1 MKFINDIV
9 IGLEIHVELN
19 TKSKLFCSCATQGNE
34 DPNTRVCQICLG
46 HPGSKPVVNKRAIE
60 YAIKLAMAL
69 NCKVAKEV
77 IFSRKSYF
85 YPDMSKNYQVT
96 QYEEPIGID
105 GSIKILNNNIGI
117 TRLHLEEDPASLVHP
132 AGITKSKYV
141 LIDYNRSGNPLVE
154 VVTKPELTS
163 AEEAR
168 EFMKSLVTM
177 LQYLGIFNPDK
188 NIIKADANI
197 SIKELDYVR
206 SEVKNITGFKEIQ
219 RALEYEIQRQKQLVQ
234 ENKTMVQQT
243 RAWDSVKGVT
253 TMLRTKETEDD
264 YGYII
269 DPDLVPIDMDKKLL
283 DKLKTDIPELPN
295 EKYDRYVKKLKVSSD
310 DAYVITNELSLTKIF
325 EESINKIKP
334 DLAAKWIRRELTRV
348 LNYNKINVS
357 NMKINFKQ
365 FIIMLEL
372 LQDKKITDKVAQKI
386 IEQLV
391 VNDIDVK
398 DFVKKQGLEAVS
410 DIGELEKFCKEAIAE
425 NKKAV
430 KDYRSGK
437 EMAINAIIGGVMR
450 KTKGKAD
457 PKDVK
462 EMIKKL
468 IKIK

>member
-1 MKFINDIV
+1 
-9 IGLEIHVELN
+9 
-19 TKSKLFCSCATQGNE
+19 
-34 DPNTRVCQICLG
+34 
-46 HPGSKPVVNKRAIE
+46 
-60 YAIKLAMAL
+60 
-69 NCKVAKEV
+69 
-77 IFSRKSYF
+77 
-85 YPDMSKNYQVT
+85 
-96 QYEEPIGID
+96 
-105 GSIKILNNNIGI
+105 
-117 TRLHLEEDPASLVHP
+117 
-132 AGITKSKYV
+132 
-141 LIDYNRSGNPLVE
+141 
-154 VVTKPELTS
+154 
-163 AEEAR
+163 
-168 EFMKSLVTM
+168 
-177 LQYLGIFNPDK
+177 
-188 NIIKADANI
+188 
-197 SIKELDYVR
+197 
-206 SEVKNITGFKEIQ
+206 
-219 RALEYEIQRQKQLVQ
+219 LVQ

-243 RAWDSVKGVT
+243 RAWDSAKGIT

-269 DPDLVPIDMDKKLL
+269 DPDLVPIDMDKKLI
-283 DKLKTDIPELPN
+283 DKLKKDIPELSN
-295 EKYDRYVKKLKVSSD
+295 EKYERYVKKLKISSD

-348 LNYNKINVS
+348 LNYNKIDAS
-357 NMKINFKQ
+357 NMKINSKQ

-391 VNDIDVK
+391 VKDIDVK

-410 DIGELEKFCKEAIAE
+410 DIGELEKFCKEAIVE

-430 KDYRSGK
+430 DDYKLGK

>member
-1 MKFINDIV
+1 MKFKNNIV

-19 TKSKLFCSCATQGNE
+19 TKSKLFCSCATQGSE
-34 DPNTRVCQICLG
+34 LPNTRVCQICLG

-60 YAIKLAMAL
+60 FAIKLAMAL
-69 NCKVAKEV
+69 NCKLAKEV
-77 IFSRKSYF
+77 VFSRKSYF
-85 YPDMSKNYQVT
+85 YPDMSKNYQIT

-105 GSIKILNNNIGI
+105 GSIKIMDKIIGI

-188 NIIKADANI
+188 NIIKADANV
-197 SIKELDYVR
+197 SIKELNYVR

-243 RAWDSVKGVT
+243 RAWDSAKGIT

-269 DPDLVPIDMDKKLL
+269 DPDLVPIDMDKKLI
-283 DKLKTDIPELPN
+283 DKLKKDIPELSN
-295 EKYDRYVKKLKVSSD
+295 EKYERYVKKLKISSD

-348 LNYNKINVS
+348 LNYNKIDAS
-357 NMKINFKQ
+357 NMKINSKQ

-391 VNDIDVK
+391 VKDIDVK

-410 DIGELEKFCKEAIAE
+410 DIGELEKFCKEAIVE

-430 KDYRSGK
+430 DDYKLGK